1 MDLYDPN
8 HPSINHPYYFLEL
21 SDNIRDHLKNNLEKE
36 DLMIFYNNNY
46 IGIISKLCGRIFCQ
60 SKISNGIVGV
70 CSSQTQLGHLVVI
83 QNKASEFVNHHSNSF
98 LIDSSFQR
106 V

>member
-8 HPSINHPYYFLEL
+8 YPSINHPYYFLEL
-21 SDNIRDHLKNNLEKE
+21 SDNIRECLNTNLETE
-36 DLMIFYNNNY
+36 NLMIFYNNNY
-46 IGIISKLCGRIFCQ
+46 IGIISKLCGRIVCQ

-70 CSSQTQLGHLVVI
+70 CSSKSRLGHLVVI
-83 QNKASEFVNHHSNSF
+83 QNKASEFVATRSNSF